1 MNYIPFIIFPIV
13 FLIIFFDRF
22 YSHKKVVQ
30 ELQKIKKMEFKL
42 IAKKENVRCSTMTSG
57 RKKIDSLYRK
67 ADLYFMNDALIIAG
81 YYNFLQRKIYKNLL
95 IATQELEFYKDNF
108 ENADEIIIPKKL
120 NLNSFNNDV
129 YIEFGESS
137 FTSTNV
143 EIRIKNLTNEEK
155 MQIKIYI

>member
-81 YYNFLQRKIYKNLL
+81 YYNFLQRKIYRSLL

-108 ENADEIIIPKKL
+108 ENADEVIIPKKL
-120 NLNSFNNDV
+120 NLNSSNNDV

-143 EIRIKNLTNEEK
+143 EIRIKNLTDEEK
-155 MQIKIYI
+155 MQIKI